1 MKVALTGPVQ
11 LELIAPYFAKAGYGV
26 AAPGEVPD
34 ITYDVTSHEKILA
47 EETPGFYDPRMEKL
61 AGCPYSL
68 AGIEAIVDEFRW
80 QVAGMSEEVRVK
92 SEELR
97 RERFYK
103 VLAVDADN
111 TLWHGI
117 LSEDGPD
124 ALVPCEEFQKGL
136 KSLADDGVVLVLLS
150 KNDPGSIESL
160 ASHNSSLFTLTSS
173 FAASRVN
180 WEPKAGNL
188 IEICRELNLGLD
200 SVVFV
205 DDNPHERAQMK
216 AHLPEVTVAP
226 WNGWRKDGEWGMG
239 NRDQESWSREQ
250 VLKERQLVRRLRE
263 YFFADVGKTAEDK
276 LRAADYRRRLNDAA
290 FSPRMDKND
299 YLRSLDLWVEARPA
313 EARDLDRLAQMAG
326 KTNQFNATTIRR
338 PRSEFESLL
347 SPTPTLFSNYT
358 VFVFRAGDR
367 FGEQGIVCYVIID
380 REGRRITDF
389 VMSCRAMG
397 RTLECFAYE
406 WVANRVGFRPSI
418 DFVPTA
424 KNAPAKEFVEKVA
437 KGGRLETYF
446 KEIGNGKEG

>member
-26 AAPGEVPD
+26 AAPGEIPD
-34 ITYDVTSHEKILA
+34 ITYDVTSHEKVLA
-47 EETPGFYDPRMEKL
+47 EETPGFYDPRLEKL

-80 QVAGMSEEVRVK
+80 YVSGRSEQGAVISDQSR
-92 SEELR
+92 S
-97 RERFYK
+97 FK

-136 KSLADDGVVLVLLS
+136 KTLADDGVVLVLLS
-150 KNDPGSIESL
+150 KNDPGSIENI
-160 ASHNSSLFTLTSS
+160 ASRNSSFSILHSS
-173 FAASRVN
+173 FAACRVN
-180 WEPKAGNL
+180 WDPKAGNL

-200 SVVFV
+200 SVIFV

-226 WNGWRKDGEWGMG
+226 WNGWEGGIG
-239 NRDQESWSREQ
+239 IRDQGAGSREH
-250 VLKERQLVRRLRE
+250 LRRERQLVRRLRE
-263 YFFADVGKTAEDK
+263 YFFAEIGKTAEDK
-276 LRAADYRRRLNDAA
+276 LRAADYRRRIADAA

-338 PRSEFESLL
+338 PRSDFESLL
-347 SPTPTLFSNYT
+347 ASTSTLDFDSSSL
-358 VFVFRAGDR
+358 FVFRAGDK

-406 WVANRVGFRPSI
+406 WVAKRVGFRPAI
-418 DFVPTA
+418 DFVPSA

-437 KGGRLETYF
+437 KGGCLETYF

>member
-11 LELIAPYFAKAGYGV
+11 LELIAPYFVKAGYGV
-26 AAPGEVPD
+26 AAPGEIPD
-34 ITYDVTSHEKILA
+34 ITYDVTSHEKVLA
-47 EETPGFYDPRMEKL
+47 EETHGFYDPRLEKL

-80 QVAGMSEEVRVK
+80 YVSGSSEQGAVISDQSR
-92 SEELR
+92 S
-97 RERFYK
+97 FK

-136 KSLADDGVVLVLLS
+136 KTLADDGVVLVLLS
-150 KNDPGSIESL
+150 KNDPGSIDNL
-160 ASHNSSLFTLTSS
+160 ASRNSSFSILHSS
-173 FAASRVN
+173 FAACRVN

-226 WNGWRKDGEWGMG
+226 WDGWRKDGEWGIG
-239 NRDQESWSREQ
+239 NRDQGSWSREQ

-263 YFFADVGKTAEDK
+263 YFFAEIGKTAEDK
-276 LRAADYRRRLNDAA
+276 LRAADYRRRIADAA
-290 FSPRMDKND
+290 LSPRMDKND

-380 REGRRITDF
+380 RVGRRITDF

-397 RTLECFAYE
+397 RTLEHFAYE
-406 WVANRVGFRPSI
+406 WVAERVGFRPAI

-437 KGGRLETYF
+437 KGGSLETYF